1 MRKGGWCR
9 TLRGRWISFTKSCG
23 ALIYCKKLWTL
34 LWVYS
39 VRFWFHVLLWCTIL
53 QGHWRGIYFLST
65 NIKRKEDAD
74 QTPPLPVTWCITAYP
89 ECGDQKP
96 PGINE
101 QRYRWGLE
109 HVMLFYQ
116 CVYVYIY
123 IYILNM
129 WWSSSKLFTGSAC
142 SVSIS
147 PCCGWSTCV
156 QSANQNSQRVHR
168 ITAWLERHAVNIGL
182 PKQGQVLRSCF

>member
-34 LWVYS
+34 LWVYG

-116 CVYVYIY
+116 SVCVCVYMCIYIY
-123 IYILNM
+123 IYIYIYM
-129 WWSSSKLFTGSAC
+129 YVYIYVYVMIKL
-142 SVSIS
+142 
-147 PCCGWSTCV
+147 
-156 QSANQNSQRVHR
+156 
-168 ITAWLERHAVNIGL
+168 
-182 PKQGQVLRSCF
+182 